1 MPSIYLAILLFLG
14 IALAVP
20 VADNDQVN
28 VLGKKSFNPYPSG
41 PSTQFGVPSTRF
53 QWAPMP
59 AAASKQ
65 PSHLPVQ
72 MPSYG
77 PSNGAQ
83 GSSGGDWQN
92 QMNQFGN
99 SGRTGQ
105 PLAPSMNANQP
116 SAATNP
122 SGQQIKAPLD
132 GSSTGAQ
139 GSYSG
144 NGWQEQML
152 QLVNAERARYGKQP
166 LRLDAGLSSAAQAH
180 SDYQSSIR
188 TMTHNNPNGDIMQ
201 RISPYVS
208 GARSAAENV
217 AFNQRSV
224 EQVMQSWIQS
234 PGHHTN
240 IIGDYNTVGFGQRD
254 WYWTQQFAS
263 L

>member
-1 MPSIYLAILLFLG
+1 MPSIYQAVLLFLG
-14 IALAVP
+14 VALAAP
-20 VADNDQVN
+20 VADRDQVN

-59 AAASKQ
+59 AAAPKQ

-72 MPSYG
+72 MPSDLLVM
-77 PSNGAQ
+77 N
-83 GSSGGDWQN
+83 WQN

-105 PLAPSMNANQP
+105 PLPPSMNTNQP

-122 SGQQIKAPLD
+122 SSQPIKAPLD

-144 NGWQEQML
+144 SGWQEQML

-240 IIGDYNTVGFGQRD
+240 IIGDYNAVGFGQRD